1 MLLCGDAA
9 VTHKGT
15 KRFRLMRQIMVRSGP
30 RLRRITHAAL
40 AISVIGKGVLVP
52 PAAQA
57 SADLALNGRYNATS
71 LGGWAKTNESF
82 HDEATVRSVWT
93 ITSSCSDAQE
103 CAGTVHSDQG
113 WDAPLVM
120 HDGKQWKV
128 QRDIPNWEQCEDKTT
143 YTGHQTFLFAPVAED
158 GSVED
163 GSPTLAGRDKTVGPS
178 GACRINKWLA
188 IDMPFRLDKIS

>member
-1 MLLCGDAA
+1 
-9 VTHKGT
+9 
-15 KRFRLMRQIMVRSGP
+15 MRQIMVRSSP

-40 AISVIGKGVLVP
+40 IISVIGKGVLVP

-57 SADLALNGRYNATS
+57 SADLAINGRYNATS

-82 HDEATVRSVWT
+82 HDETTVRSIWA

-103 CAGTVHSDQG
+103 CAGTVQSDQG

-128 QRDIPNWEQCEDKTT
+128 HRDIPNWEQCEDKTT

-158 GSVED
+158 GSVEV

-178 GACRINKWLA
+178 GACRINKWLT